1 VSTREKI
8 LETAA
13 KLFLTHGYHTTSL
26 AQVARA
32 VHVSKALILWHFASK
47 EQLFHAALQHFLV
60 PYEID
65 EQVLRGLNEPEQMEK
80 LITDYYDF
88 VAENLSSVKFVL
100 GQVVR
105 GDESSEDL
113 VDRARE
119 LYRVYRTIL
128 ASLLERGCTQGIF
141 ALQVQP
147 AEEAALILATLNG
160 LLVQRLVE
168 QTDAADARQL
178 LAHFLRALR
187 GRLCNSLPT

>member
-1 VSTREKI
+1 VNTREKI

-13 KLFLTHGYHTTSL
+13 KLFLTNGYHTTSL

-47 EQLFHAALQHFLV
+47 EQLFHAALQHFLA

-65 EQVLRGLNEPEQMEK
+65 EQVFRGLNEPEQMEK

-105 GDESSEDL
+105 GDESAEDL
-113 VDRARE
+113 VDRVRE
-119 LYRVYRTIL
+119 LYRVYRALL
-128 ASLLERGCTQGIF
+128 ASILERGYTQGIF
-141 ALQVQP
+141 ALQAPP
-147 AEEAALILATLNG
+147 AEEAALIMATLNG

-168 QTDAADARQL
+168 QDDMADARQL

-187 GRLCNSLPT
+187 ERLCNSAPT